1 MAFAGLSS
9 QSILSIMISMFA
21 SETVQFQA
29 TPELRRQLEDE
40 AAKLKLTL
48 SAYIL
53 YLHSRMGQGQNLARF
68 DRQIQ
73 EVFGKHG
80 DLMRRLAK

>member
-1 MAFAGLSS
+1 MLADNANMAS
-9 QSILSIMISMFA
+9 

-29 TPELRRQLEDE
+29 TPELRQRLDAE
-40 AAKLKLTL
+40 AARLKMSL

-53 YLHSRMGQGQNLARF
+53 YLHVRASAGHDAERF
-68 DRQIQ
+68 DRHVR
-73 EVFGKHG
+73 EVFGRHG

>member
-1 MAFAGLSS
+1 MSLMD
-9 QSILSIMISMFA
+9 QT
-21 SETVQFQA
+21 ETVQFQT
-29 TPELRRQLEDE
+29 TPDFRKQLESE
-40 AAKLKLTL
+40 ALRLHLSL

-53 YLHSRMGQGQNLARF
+53 YLHARIAPGVDAARL
-68 DRQIQ
+68 DRHVR

>member
-1 MAFAGLSS
+1 MPS
-9 QSILSIMISMFA
+9 

-29 TPELRRQLEDE
+29 TPEFRQQLEAE
-40 AAKLKLTL
+40 AAKLNLTL

-53 YLHSRMGQGQNLARF
+53 YLHSRMAQGQNLARF
-68 DRQIQ
+68 DRHVRD
-73 EVFGKHG
+73 VFGKHG

>member
-1 MAFAGLSS
+1 MS
-9 QSILSIMISMFA
+9 A

-29 TPELRRQLEDE
+29 TPELRQQLEAE
-40 AAKLKLTL
+40 ASRLKLSL

-53 YLHSRMGQGQNLARF
+53 YLHARMAPGGDGERL
-68 DRQIQ
+68 DRHVRA
-73 EVFGKHG
+73 VFGKHG